1 MIVCPTWEKTLDIA
15 SRFLHILFAAWAVG
29 SLIYARYV
37 LSPAVQAMAAEER
50 ARLLGRLSERLRP
63 LALTSIAL
71 LLITGLYN
79 FYRIYQAG
87 VAPGYHMAFGIK
99 FLLAL
104 HVFGMLYVL
113 SKPPSGDPR
122 RDAKRPR
129 LALGALI
136 SGLIILALG
145 AYLRTLHG

>member
-1 MIVCPTWEKTLDIA
+1 LDII
-15 SRFLHILFAAWAVG
+15 SRFLHILAAAWAVG
-29 SLIYARYV
+29 SLIYTRYV

-50 ARLLGRLSERLRP
+50 GRLLGGLSERLRP
-63 LALTSIAL
+63 LALSSIAL

-79 FYRIYQAG
+79 FYRILQG
-87 VAPGYHMAFGIK
+87 SVAPGYHMAFGIK

-113 SKPPSGDPR
+113 SKPPGGDPR
-122 RDAKRPR
+122 HDAKRSR

-136 SGLIILALG
+136 SSMLILGIG